1 MTLLAKTLHGSRLY
15 RLDNPSSDYDYKA
28 IHLPPMEECLLLRAS
43 RNVNEKTQNSDGIK
57 EEYESFA
64 LQEFVALAARGEDVA
79 ICMLHARGGDILL
92 DSPTFQYLRERR
104 HRFYTKT
111 MKGSLGYARS
121 QSAKYALRADRME
134 NVLTVIKAIEEMRD
148 KGIARLDQAWDD
160 LPNLLHTRRFENE
173 NDRAI
178 DKRIYE
184 VAGKGLKPTVAP
196 DYALGILYALRDS
209 YGERVK
215 SARQMG
221 GSDMKA
227 ISHSFRVGYQL
238 LHIYQDGGFS
248 FPLPES
254 DFIRAVKEGK
264 LNYVDDKLDDK
275 LNELITR
282 VEQLSEQSKYPE
294 NVERS
299 WLDEIVLKT
308 YDTC

>member
-15 RLDNPSSDYDYKA
+15 RLDNPSSDFDYKA
-28 IHLPPMEECLLLRAS
+28 IHLPSEEDCLLLRAS
-43 RNVNEKTQNSDGIK
+43 RNVNEKTRNSDGVK

-79 ICMLHARGGDILL
+79 MTMLHVGWDDILL
-92 DSPTFQYLRERR
+92 DTFTFRYLRTHR
-104 HRFYTKT
+104 HRFYTKS
-111 MKGSLGYARS
+111 MRGSLGYARS

-134 NVLTVIKAIEEMRD
+134 NVLTVIKVIEEMED
-148 KGIARLDQAWDD
+148 KGIARLGQAWDD
-160 LPNLLHTRRFENE
+160 LPNLPHTRRFENE

-184 VAGKGLKPTVAP
+184 VAGKGLKPTIAP

-264 LNYVDDKLDDK
+264 LNYVDDRLDDK
-275 LNELITR
+275 LNELIAQ
-282 VEQLSEQSKYPE
+282 VERLSEQSKYPE
-294 NVERS
+294 NVDRS
-299 WLDEIVLKT
+299 WLDEIVLDA
-308 YDTC
+308 YQRR